1 MPATHRLTADDRDDA
16 LPWLLPRRR
25 PEGAR

>member
-16 LPWLLPRRR
+16 LPWRVLRSR